1 MLISVPLT
9 LARWPAA
16 WLLAITLG
24 FGTPGIWWA
33 ISLSTLAKGI
43 WTSRLFTRGVSTSRL
58 LAARIPPA
66 LAPQQ

>member
-33 ISLSTLAKGI
+33 ITLSTFAKGV
-43 WTSRLFTRGVSTSRL
+43 WASWLFHKGGATSRL
-58 LAARIPPA
+58 LMTQAPA
-66 LAPQQ
+66 LALQP